1 MMRDDVLLVYNWFD
15 IMSFQRKREKRVT
28 IPATV
33 VWDGDSLKS
42 CNSKAILLSQPSLVI
57 LKINKSVWGNFT
69 FLKNYSAEC
78 HFCATLCGYSVPF
91 YLENVLCF

>member
-57 LKINKSVWGNFT
+57 
-69 FLKNYSAEC
+69 
-78 HFCATLCGYSVPF
+78 
-91 YLENVLCF
+91 